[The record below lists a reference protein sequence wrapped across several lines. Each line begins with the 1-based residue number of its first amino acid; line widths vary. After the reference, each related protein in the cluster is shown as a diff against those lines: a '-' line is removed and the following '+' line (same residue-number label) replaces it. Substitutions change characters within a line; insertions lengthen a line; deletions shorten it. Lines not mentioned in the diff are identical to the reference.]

1 MHKSNNQVWFVTGA
15 NKGIG
20 AAITKEALEK
30 GYKVVAA
37 VRKPEAAQKAL
48 GDCPNLYCVKLDL
61 TDAQSIQSAIQEA
74 LGKFG
79 RIDVLV
85 NNAGYGLLGYFEEF
99 SEELVRR
106 QMETNV
112 FGLMSLCRAV
122 LPVMRKQRS
131 GWIVNFSSTSGI
143 KSVEGGAVYS
153 ASKFA
158 VEGFTEGL
166 AIEVKPYGI
175 HCLIVEPGAFRTDFF
190 KEGTSFASGDIKV
203 TDYDERRQPLMDH
216 FTAYDGIQPGDPKK
230 LAAILVSTLKGD
242 KQPLRLLCGRY
253 AAKSIDEYMQARRT
267 EFDAWRPVTESA
279 DFDA

>member
-1 MHKSNNQVWFVTGA
+1 MNENTQQIWFVTGA
-15 NKGIG
+15 SKGIG
-20 AAITKEALEK
+20 AAITKEALEN

-37 VRKPEAAQKAL
+37 ARNSEAARKAL
-48 GDCPNLYCVKLDL
+48 GESPNLLCVKMDL
-61 TDAQSIQSAIQEA
+61 TEAQSVRSAVKEA
-74 LGKFG
+74 VDAFG

-99 SEELVRR
+99 SEELIRT

-112 FGLMSLCRAV
+112 FGLMSLTREV

-166 AIEVKPYGI
+166 AIELKPFGI
-175 HCLIVEPGAFRTDFF
+175 NCLIVEPGAFRTDFF
-190 KEGTSFASGDIKV
+190 KKGTSFMTGDIKV
-203 TDYDERRQPLMDH
+203 ADYDERRQPLMDH
-216 FTAYDGIQPGDPKK
+216 FTEYDGIQPGDPKK
-230 LAAILVSTLKGD
+230 LAKALVSTLKD
-242 KQPLRLLCGRY
+242 DNPPLRLLCGRY
-253 AAKSIDEYMQARRT
+253 AAKSIDDYMQARRK
-267 EFDAWRPVTESA
+267 EFDAWRHVTESC
-279 DFDA
+279 DFNE